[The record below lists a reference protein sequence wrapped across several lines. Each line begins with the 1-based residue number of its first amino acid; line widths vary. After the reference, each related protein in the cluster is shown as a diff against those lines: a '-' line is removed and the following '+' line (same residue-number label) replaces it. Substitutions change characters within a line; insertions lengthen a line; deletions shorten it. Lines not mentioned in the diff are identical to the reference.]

1 MHAESLVQSRANI
14 LFWSKLTWAD
24 TQWQTMVFD
33 RLKSDGH
40 QAGCSQWACLFALYR
55 LSMIEIMDD
64 GVKLW
69 LPILIYSV
77 ASSFGTVVL
86 AVQNRDHMCYWHARA
101 PQRGQ
106 KHDIHENVIYTCIHM
121 YMKLRIECD
130 YQASLHSAITFV
142 HSSLVPRPLPSFQL
156 LPHSM
161 QWKDGWEPGN
171 KTTFCIEYI
180 AVSELVS
187 KWPRTMTILWLVQT
201 SFHSMEPV
209 SLNSLLSVCIYS
221 LQRKTRLR

>member
-1 MHAESLVQSRANI
+1 MGRHSVTDYGL
-14 LFWSKLTWAD
+14 
-24 TQWQTMVFD
+24 WQTKEWWTSSWMLTMSLLVCTISLIYD
-33 RLKSDGH
+33 RDHGRWS
-40 QAGCSQWACLFALYR
+40 QALIAHTDLLSCLFP
-55 LSMIEIMDD
+55 
-64 GVKLW
+64 W
-69 LPILIYSV
+69 YSS
-77 ASSFGTVVL
+77 ASCTKSRSHVL
-86 AVQNRDHMCYWHARA
+86 LTCKGPPKGAKTWHTW
-101 PQRGQ
+101 
-106 KHDIHENVIYTCIHM
+106 NVIYTCIHM

-209 SLNSLLSVCIYS
+209 SLNSVLSVCIYS